1 MPAFSTTTMATASLV
16 MGAASTGITMMGQQ
30 AQAKADARSAAY
42 KAAVARNNQQVA
54 VWRAHDAAERG
65 RTEVNKVNW
74 KTAQLMGRQ
83 RTAQAGMG
91 VVVDEESAGRIV
103 EETAG
108 WGKLDALNLAANVE
122 REKYGLLVEG
132 QNFESSAALSDMASR
147 NALTA
152 GRIGATTSLFE
163 GASSVSNKWYGFKK
177 EGIFS

>member
-1 MPAFSTTTMATASLV
+1 
-16 MGAASTGITMMGQQ
+16 
-30 AQAKADARSAAY
+30 
-42 KAAVARNNQQVA
+42 
-54 VWRAHDAAERG
+54 
-65 RTEVNKVNW
+65 
-74 KTAQLMGRQ
+74 
-83 RTAQAGMG
+83 
-91 VVVDEESAGRIV
+91 DEESAGDIV